1 VVNEDLPSGSYRV
14 YPSNAADINEF
25 LEQLEKK
32 HMRGRV
38 RVPVSYKVSIGGLRG
53 MHRARLLPP
62 TLGEKLLTFLYK
74 DDEYLATHRTLKGT
88 ESIDRPLD
96 EMI

>member
-1 VVNEDLPSGSYRV
+1 
-14 YPSNAADINEF
+14 
-25 LEQLEKK
+25 
-32 HMRGRV
+32 
-38 RVPVSYKVSIGGLRG
+38 
-53 MHRARLLPP
+53 MHQARLLPS

-74 DDEYLATHRTLKGT
+74 DEEYLATHQTLEGT